1 MTGVWLLYLWKKNPG
16 IVDVAWAIGILILA
30 IRHAHTTTPLHYLT
44 LGFVMIWSLR
54 LSGHLFFTR
63 ILKGHK
69 DKRYLSLESHWNR
82 KKLAYFVNYQF
93 QGILQMLLS
102 TGFYFIFQDVTKF
115 TVATYIG
122 VLLFLFGLTGEI
134 LADYQLHKFKKN
146 PAHKGQVCNTGLW
159 YYSRHPNYFF
169 ECLIWTAFACLSF
182 GSNYG
187 FLAII
192 SPISL
197 FVVMYFVTGPL
208 TEKES
213 LVSRGDLFK
222 HYMSTT
228 PYFLPNI
235 FKK

>member
-1 MTGVWLLYLWKKNPG
+1 MTSVWLLYLWKKNPG

-30 IRHAHTTTPLHYLT
+30 IRHAHPTTPLHYLT

-54 LSGHLFFTR
+54 LSGYLFFTR

-102 TGFYFIFQDVTKF
+102 TGFYFIFQDTMKF
-115 TVATYIG
+115 TAATYIG
-122 VLLFLFGLTGEI
+122 IVLFLFGLTGEI
-134 LADYQLHKFKKN
+134 LADYQLYKFKKN
-146 PAHKGQVCNTGLW
+146 PAHKGQVCNRGLW

-192 SPISL
+192 SPITL